1 MEESWL
7 RCFWGLSFLKAVDL
21 VHRPQRQL
29 VELLPLAV
37 IFGLDGFQPI
47 RLLILVRLVELRRC
61 SDQILLILANGRDI
75 SATIHLEKQR
85 YVHLFFALGDL
96 VLRIVRPDNAQ
107 IRDLA
112 DHVLQVLGQPL
123 QIDGG

>member
-29 VELLPLAV
+29 VEFLPLAV

-85 YVHLFFALGDL
+85 YVHLLFALGDL

-107 IRDLA
+107 ICDLA
-112 DHVLQVLGQPL
+112 DHVL
-123 QIDGG
+123 